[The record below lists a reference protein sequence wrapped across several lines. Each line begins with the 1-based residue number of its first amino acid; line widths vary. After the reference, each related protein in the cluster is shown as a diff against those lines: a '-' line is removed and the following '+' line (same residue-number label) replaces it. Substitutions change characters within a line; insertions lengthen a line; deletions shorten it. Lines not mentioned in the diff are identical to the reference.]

1 MSNSLIVLVFVFFL
15 MLGADTFSRRQQGAW
30 GAIVQRV
37 QAYLAGKLAYSGV
50 SSVLVGI
57 TFLAL
62 DVPLALVWALLTL
75 LLTFVPAVGVT
86 IALLL
91 PLPVLVLD
99 PQVTGRVC
107 VLSLAIPG
115 VIHFVANLLE
125 PKVVGD
131 SLGLHPIT
139 IMMALI
145 FWTMLWGPVGAL
157 LAPMTAVIAI
167 LLEHFEGSR
176 PIAQL
181 LAGQFSAMRRAM

>member
-1 MSNSLIVLVFVFFL
+1 MSWLTALPWVDVNATNRSSESTVIVVP
-15 MLGADTFSRRQQGAW
+15 GASCDSSALLKVANGRANVRKA
-30 GAIVQRV
+30 
-37 QAYLAGKLAYSGV
+37 SGV
-50 SSVLVGI
+50 
-57 TFLAL
+57 A
-62 DVPLALVWALLTL
+62 
-75 LLTFVPAVGVT
+75 
-86 IALLL
+86 ALLL

-99 PQVTGRVC
+99 PQVTGRVF

-139 IMMALI
+139 IMMALV

-157 LAPMTAVIAI
+157 LAAPMTAVIAI
-167 LLEHFEGSR
+167 LLERFEGSR

-181 LAGQFSAMRRAM
+181 LAGQFSAMRRAL